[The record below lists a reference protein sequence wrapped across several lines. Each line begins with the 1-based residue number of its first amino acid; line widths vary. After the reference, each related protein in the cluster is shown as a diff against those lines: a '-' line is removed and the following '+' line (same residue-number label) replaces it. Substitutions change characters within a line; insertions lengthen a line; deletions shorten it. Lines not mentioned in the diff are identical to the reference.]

1 MASQSPMEPPL
12 PWSDAYS
19 TYHTQFIALAL
30 QSPELRQIFVAGAQ
44 LPRGYGRGMD
54 ERCIEYPWFFARSRP
69 DARIILDAGSAL
81 NRPEVIAQPFWNDKK
96 LTVLTLAPD
105 EHCFWQRG
113 ISYHFGDLRDLPF
126 RDGYF
131 DEVACISTL
140 EHIGMDNAFYT
151 GQRDGAGPRPLDF
164 QLALHELRRVIKPG
178 GRLLLTVPFGKYQ
191 QCAQFQQFDAE
202 LLGAAE
208 KAFAPSLREER
219 FYFHTSEGWQLAGDP
234 VVCKDLEYS
243 AIAIRSAWGADP
255 DKLGREPDGAAAA
268 RCVACCIWIV

>member
-1 MASQSPMEPPL
+1 MASPSFPGLPL

-30 QSPELRQIFVAGAQ
+30 QSPELRQFFVAGTQ
-44 LPRGYGRGMD
+44 LPLNYGTGMD
-54 ERCIEYPWFFARSRP
+54 ERCIEYPWFFARSGPGVRV
-69 DARIILDAGSAL
+69 ILDAGSAL
-81 NRPEVIAQPFWNDKK
+81 NRPEVIAHPFWNDKK

-113 ISYHFGDLRDLPF
+113 ISYHYGDLRDLPF
-126 RDGYF
+126 RDGHF

-151 GQRDGAGPRPLDF
+151 GRNDGAGSKPLDF
-164 QLALHELRRVIKPG
+164 KIALQEMRRVLRPG

-191 QCAQFQQFDAE
+191 KFNEFQQFDTEMLCA
-202 LLGAAE
+202 AAE
-208 KAFAPSLREER
+208 AFAPSLREER
-219 FYFHTSEGWQLAGDP
+219 YYFYTSEGWQLADDP
-234 VVCKDLEYS
+234 IACKNLEYS
-243 AIAIRSAWGADP
+243 AIAIQSAWGADP